1 MITGLQ
7 VRAARGFLVWDRREL
22 AKKAIVPLS
31 AIERIEMGEKLADAS
46 GKAIKAIRTTMEA
59 EGIEF
64 LDDSAPGVRLHPK
77 GSKRKR

>member
-22 AKKAIVPLS
+22 AKKAVVPLS
-31 AIERIEMGEKLADAS
+31 AIERIEMGERLTDRS
-46 GKAIKAIRTTMEA
+46 GKAVKAIRTTMEA

-64 LDDSAPGVRLHPK
+64 LDDGAPGVRLHPK
-77 GSKRKR
+77 ASNPKP